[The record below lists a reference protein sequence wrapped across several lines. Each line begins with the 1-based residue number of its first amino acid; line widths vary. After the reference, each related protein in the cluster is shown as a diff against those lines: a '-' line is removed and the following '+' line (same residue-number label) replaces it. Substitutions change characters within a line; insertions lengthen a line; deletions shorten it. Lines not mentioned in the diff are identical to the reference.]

1 MSLKLP
7 SVKTNIQ
14 IRYADL
20 DPLDHVSNTVYGQ
33 YFELGR
39 IAWYEAI
46 LKECPDT
53 LIPTTIVANVNVDY
67 IVEVRLEDTVYVMT
81 SCSKKGNKSF
91 QLTQNLFSN
100 GKLATRST
108 VVMVGFNKKTRE
120 TCVPLIGWQPSE

>member
-1 MSLKLP
+1 MELP

-20 DPLDHVSNTVYGQ
+20 DPLEHVSNNVYGQ

-39 IAWYEAI
+39 IAWYQAI
-46 LKECPDT
+46 LKECPKT
-53 LIPTTIVANVNVDY
+53 IIPTTVVANVNIDY
-67 IVEVRLEDTVYVMT
+67 ILEVRLDDEVYVTT

-100 GKLATRST
+100 GKLATHSI
-108 VVMVGFNKKTRE
+108 VVMVGFNKETRE
-120 TCVPLIGWQPSE
+120 TCVP